1 MAIQVQG
8 NGGTV
13 GEVGS
18 AHRALRVSHRPL
30 EVVGSYRLGARSLEI
45 AAGAGAA
52 AEVFAFRNPS
62 DTKTAL
68 VRRVTVSV
76 NSLATGFTAGVGL
89 LTMKVARTFTAA
101 PTDGATVTLT
111 GNNCKLRTDHATT
124 ACAAYIADASV
135 LTSGTET
142 ADTTSV
148 GEVVGT
154 FSTAV
159 QTVLLPQTAIFD
171 RSQPGEYPLV
181 LEQNEGFIIYATVPA
196 TGTWFLTVNME
207 WDELLNA
214 DFAG

>member
-13 GEVGS
+13 GEIDS
-18 AHRALRVSHRPL
+18 SHRALRASLRPM

-52 AEVFAFRNPS
+52 AEVFAFLNPS
-62 DTKTAL
+62 ALNTAL
-68 VRRVTVSV
+68 VRRVSISV
-76 NSLATGFTAGVGL
+76 NTIATGFTAGVGL
-89 LTMKVARTFTAA
+89 FTMKVARTFTAA
-101 PTDGATVTLT
+101 PTAGTTITLT
-111 GNNCKLRTDHATT
+111 GNNCKLRTDHATPS
-124 ACAAYIADASV
+124 CAAYIADASV

-142 ADTTSV
+142 ADSTSV

-159 QTVLLPQTAIFD
+159 QTVLIDRAVIFD
-171 RSQPGEYPLV
+171 RSQPGDYPLV

-207 WDELLNA
+207 WDEVLNA
-214 DFAG
+214 TFAG